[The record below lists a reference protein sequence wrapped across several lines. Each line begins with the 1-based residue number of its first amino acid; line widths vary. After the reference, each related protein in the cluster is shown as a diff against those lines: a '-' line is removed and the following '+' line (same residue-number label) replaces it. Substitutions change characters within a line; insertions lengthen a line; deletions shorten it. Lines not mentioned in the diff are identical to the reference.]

1 MMKSLNY
8 TECIINYA
16 GYVEYLDMINGVVA
30 GLEEEERR
38 RKAEEERRRQ
48 IEEER
53 RRKAEEER
61 RRQAEEERRRQAE
74 EERRRQAEEE
84 RRRQA
89 EEERRRQ
96 IEEERRRKAEEE
108 RRRQAEE
115 ERRRQIEEE
124 RKRKAEEELRRQIE
138 EERRRKAEEERRR
151 QAEEERKYWEDI
163 ERIRAFA
170 ENLPRV
176 RNEQAELRLFETIQT
191 ERGIILYHEVMQGCE
206 KFYKLCDKHNNISM
220 NVRNGILYIFL
231 VFIYIF
237 RDRIFYFNSDDSLI
251 RIGVIFFLFS
261 AITGVLMT
269 LTLIRKRFLEFT
281 ISELN
286 NSCNQLIKSEN
297 IKFKLESGSK
307 KD

>member
-53 RRKAEEER
+53 RHKAEEERRRQIEEERRRKAEEERRRQAEEERRQQAEEER

-96 IEEERRRKAEEE
+96 
-108 RRRQAEE
+108 
-115 ERRRQIEEE
+115 
-124 RKRKAEEELRRQIE
+124 
-138 EERRRKAEEERRR
+138 
-151 QAEEERKYWEDI
+151 AEEERKYLEDI

-170 ENLPRV
+170 ENLPRFGQDKQK
-176 RNEQAELRLFETIQT
+176 EMMLFSSIQT
-191 ERGIILYHEVMQGCE
+191 KRGNVLYDEVMKICKIYYDIWNNWVYKSFLSVVSICAESMFVSLLLSILLGIIEE
-206 KFYKLCDKHNNISM
+206 
-220 NVRNGILYIFL
+220 
-231 VFIYIF
+231 
-237 RDRIFYFNSDDSLI
+237 YFFDL
-251 RIGVIFFLFS
+251 
-261 AITGVLMT
+261 
-269 LTLIRKRFLEFT
+269 KRFFDLNDKMYTYGLVLTFT
-281 ISELN
+281 YFFIFILLKLIIMLIDKFVILKLN
-286 NSCNQLIKSEN
+286 NYTNQLIKANN